1 MRSEQEPGRGTAG
14 EAGGEAGG
22 SQCAVC
28 EGGDQRR
35 RQRRRG
41 GRAGK
46 SRGGNVVFLLPQ
58 DEMLMFHFQK
68 GRSLLGN
75 PIVPC

>member
-28 EGGDQRR
+28 EGGEPEKTAEKTGWESRKIQRR
-35 RQRRRG
+35 ERG
-41 GRAGK
+41 VSAPAR
-46 SRGGNVVFLLPQ
+46 
-58 DEMLMFHFQK
+58 
-68 GRSLLGN
+68 
-75 PIVPC
+75 